1 MSDSVVTL
9 DVRDHLNSGREPF
22 SLIMQTASALEKEQ
36 SLRLIVPFEP
46 VPLYHIMAQRGFNY
60 TATTLETGDWEI
72 LFSPCEGSSQDP
84 ATSPCTARSSTML
97 EVDARGLEPP
107 EPLVR
112 ILEAIATLPA
122 DAELRA
128 RTDRRPVHLYPQ
140 LEERGFFGES
150 TQQPDGTFVTLIRSR
165 PVCK

>member
-22 SLIMQTASALEKEQ
+22 SLIMQTASGLQKEQ
-36 SLRLIVPFEP
+36 SLLLIVPFEP
-46 VPLYHIMAQRGFNY
+46 VPLYHIMAQRGFDY
-60 TATTLETGDWEI
+60 AATPRESGDWEI
-72 LFSPCEGSSQDP
+72 LFSPCHESAQVA
-84 ATSPCTARSSTML
+84 ATADRSTRSSTTL
-97 EVDARGLEPP
+97 DVDARGLEPP

-112 ILEAIATLPA
+112 ILEALATLPA
-122 DAELRA
+122 NAELRA

-140 LEERGFFGES
+140 LEERGYFGES
-150 TQQPDGTFVTLIRSR
+150 TEQPDGSFVTLIRSR